1 MITAIYLIEDKTV
14 IHLNLFDLVNYPQLI
29 THWGLKFLLC
39 NVCVEKYNYIC
50 FCGFIPSFSMDPQ
63 MYAFKHICQIIMFL
77 FSIRGLTPLK
87 ILISNIFV
95 CLLSED
101 YIVHHY
107 FILEQ
112 MMYENFQ
119 ENFKPSSFWLI
130 QVVLKAFNIMIL
142 YVMDQE
148 EGNLF
153 SYLQTCCDQLP
164 TVKRTKENWPKT
176 PFWRWWIEV
185 DYHEENTPYWAMIMD
200 SSY

>member
-1 MITAIYLIEDKTV
+1 
-14 IHLNLFDLVNYPQLI
+14 
-29 THWGLKFLLC
+29 
-39 NVCVEKYNYIC
+39 
-50 FCGFIPSFSMDPQ
+50 MDPQ

-176 PFWRWWIEV
+176 PF
-185 DYHEENTPYWAMIMD
+185 
-200 SSY
+200 